1 MRAMR
6 ATTSTAAT
14 ATTVMTTARVSRR
27 RDARTRTRTRAVSER
42 TARILREVELRERED
57 AGTSGGGASDARAL
71 GAGGQTSLRALEG
84 LDAAWRA
91 MREGGTG
98 GGGDAFARRESGD
111 AGTRGGGGEAF
122 AYDVAVCGGT
132 LGVLVASA
140 LQRRGA
146 RVVVI
151 ERGALAG
158 RAQEWN
164 VSRAELDALVH
175 AGAMTKED
183 ADECTMI
190 EFNPIRCGFH
200 GAKGDDVVTTNI
212 LNAGVSPERLVRRCR
227 ERFEEAGGTTLERA
241 DLRGVDVYDD
251 VAVLNVGEG
260 SEPIRARLVLDCMG
274 FRSPIVRQIRG
285 NRKPDGV
292 CLVVGS
298 CAEGFPQERNESA
311 DLIRTVTDIE
321 EDYRGQYFWEAFPA
335 SSGPTDRTTYMFS
348 YMDADESRPTIAS
361 MLDDYWDLMPKYQ
374 NIGSVDDVR
383 MKRVLFGLFPTYRD
397 SPLKTEFD
405 RVLAIGDAS
414 GIQSPLSFG
423 GLAALLRH
431 IERITG
437 AVCEALD
444 CDALD
449 RDALRE
455 VNAYNPALSAA
466 WLFQKCMSVE
476 VGRTPKR
483 DFINRLMSI
492 NFGVMQSLGD
502 DVMRPFL
509 QDVVTFRGLGKTL
522 VSMTLDEP
530 LFVPEIL
537 LNAGVGPIA
546 DWFVHFIALGA
557 YDVAAAP
564 AAKIAELAKDSGALS
579 PRQKFFVRRRCE
591 AVIYGSGRDVVH

>member
-1 MRAMR
+1 MRAN
-6 ATTSTAAT
+6 ATTTTT
-14 ATTVMTTARVSRR
+14 ATTATTTTRVPR
-27 RDARTRTRTRAVSER
+27 ARTRARAVSER
-42 TARILREVELRERED
+42 TARILREVEMRERANVD
-57 AGTSGGGASDARAL
+57 ASEGAARAATAL
-71 GAGGQTSLRALEG
+71 GAGGQTSARALEG

-91 MREGGTG
+91 MREGGKDG
-98 GGGDAFARRESGD
+98 VDGFARRARGD
-111 AGTRGGGGEAF
+111 AGTRERGDETA

-151 ERGALAG
+151 ERGALVG

-164 VSRAELDALVH
+164 VSRAELESLVD
-175 AGAMTKED
+175 AGAMTRAD

-190 EFNPIRCGFH
+190 EFNPIRCGFY
-200 GAKGDDVVTTNI
+200 GSKGEDVVTTNI

-251 VAVLNVGEG
+251 AAVLNVGEG

-298 CAEGFPQERNESA
+298 CAEGFPEERNESA

-348 YMDADESRPTIAS
+348 YMDAEESRPTIAS
-361 MLDDYWDLMPKYQ
+361 MLDDYWELMPKYQ

-383 MKRVLFGLFPTYRD
+383 VKRVLFGLFPTYRD

-437 AVCEALD
+437 AVEEALD

-492 NFGVMQSLGD
+492 NFGVMKNLGD

-522 VSMTLDEP
+522 VSMTLAEP
-530 LFVPEIL
+530 TFVPEIL

-546 DWFVHFIALGA
+546 DWFLHFVALGA

-564 AAKIAELAKDSGALS
+564 AAKITAFAKDSGALS
-579 PRQKFFVRRRCE
+579 PRQKFFIRRRCE
-591 AVIYGSGRDVVH
+591 AVIYGSGHDVIQ

>member
-1 MRAMR
+1 M
-6 ATTSTAAT
+6 
-14 ATTVMTTARVSRR
+14 
-27 RDARTRTRTRAVSER
+27 
-42 TARILREVELRERED
+42 REVELRERED

-164 VSRAELDALVH
+164 ISRAELDALVH

-183 ADECTMI
+183 ADDCTMI

-200 GAKGDDVVTTNI
+200 GAMGEDVVTTNI

-251 VAVLNVGEG
+251 AAVLNVGEG

-285 NRKPDGV
+285 DRKPDGV

-335 SSGPTDRTTYMFS
+335 SSGATDRTTYMFS

-374 NIGSVDDVR
+374 NIRSVDDVR

-437 AVCEALD
+437 AVEEALD

-522 VSMTLDEP
+522 VSMTLAEP

-546 DWFVHFIALGA
+546 DWFIHFIALGA

-564 AAKIAELAKDSGALS
+564 AAKIAELVKDSGALS

>member
-1 MRAMR
+1 MRERDASGGAAR
-6 ATTSTAAT
+6 AAT
-14 ATTVMTTARVSRR
+14 
-27 RDARTRTRTRAVSER
+27 
-42 TARILREVELRERED
+42 
-57 AGTSGGGASDARAL
+57 AL
-71 GAGGQTSLRALEG
+71 GAGGQTSARALEG
-84 LDAAWRA
+84 LDASWRA
-91 MREGGTG
+91 MREGGKDEG
-98 GGGDAFARRESGD
+98 GKDGVDGFARRARGD
-111 AGTRGGGGEAF
+111 AGTRDETA

-151 ERGALAG
+151 ERGALVG

-164 VSRAELDALVH
+164 VSRAELESLVG
-175 AGAMTKED
+175 AGAMTRAD

-190 EFNPIRCGFH
+190 EFNPIRCGFY
-200 GAKGDDVVTTNI
+200 GSKGGDVVTTNI

-251 VAVLNVGEG
+251 AAVLNVGEG

-298 CAEGFPQERNESA
+298 CAEGFPEERNESA

-348 YMDADESRPTIAS
+348 YMDAEESRPTIAS
-361 MLDDYWDLMPKYQ
+361 MLDDYWELMPKYQ

-437 AVCEALD
+437 AVEEALD

-492 NFGVMQSLGD
+492 NFGVMKNLGD

-522 VSMTLDEP
+522 VSMTLAEP

-546 DWFVHFIALGA
+546 DWFLHFVALGA

-564 AAKIAELAKDSGALS
+564 AAKIAAFAKDSGALS
-579 PRQKFFVRRRCE
+579 PRQKFFIRRRCE
-591 AVIYGSGRDVVH
+591 AVIYGSGHDVIQ